1 MGDIVEINNLKVT
14 SSEENEDK
22 SDLIQITED
31 LLFDTR
37 TNIKNL
43 STISIP
49 IAELATLGSG
59 VSSLLPS
66 LRTVTTTTS
75 IDMQGL
81 FTVKN
86 LATGDILKMAKD
98 KTYWGAIKAT
108 DGTSKMAKLS
118 QAGPLTATTEAV
130 TAINPA
136 MIMMAVALYSIEQQL
151 NNIQE
156 TQKKIFQLIEF
167 EKESTVEADVEQLIS
182 IITKYKHNW
191 DNDKFISSNHKMVS
205 DIQRTARAHMISY
218 QKEISATLDGKKFLL
233 VQAHVKTKFSE
244 LLKKFKYYRLSLF
257 TFSLSSLLEIML
269 GGSFKEEYISGIKQ
283 EIEKFAE
290 TYRMIFEKCS
300 VYLENISSSSIETN
314 LLKHVGTASNFIGK
328 TIGSIPVV
336 KKGTADE
343 FFQDMGDNIK
353 RNALENEQNVIR
365 LFAEISNP
373 ETGVFT
379 KRMADM
385 IQIYNHTSDIYFD
398 NERIYLVK
406 GA

>member
-14 SSEENEDK
+14 SSEENKDK
-22 SDLIQITED
+22 SDLIQITES
-31 LLFDTR
+31 LLLDTR

-98 KTYWGAIKAT
+98 KTYWGAIKAA

-156 TQKKIFQLIEF
+156 TQNKILQLIEF

-205 DIQRTARAHMISY
+205 DIQRTAGLI
-218 QKEISATLDGKKFLL
+218 
-233 VQAHVKTKFSE
+233 
-244 LLKKFKYYRLSLF
+244 
-257 TFSLSSLLEIML
+257 
-269 GGSFKEEYISGIKQ
+269 
-283 EIEKFAE
+283 
-290 TYRMIFEKCS
+290 
-300 VYLENISSSSIETN
+300 
-314 LLKHVGTASNFIGK
+314 
-328 TIGSIPVV
+328 
-336 KKGTADE
+336 
-343 FFQDMGDNIK
+343 
-353 RNALENEQNVIR
+353 
-365 LFAEISNP
+365 
-373 ETGVFT
+373 
-379 KRMADM
+379 
-385 IQIYNHTSDIYFD
+385 
-398 NERIYLVK
+398 
-406 GA
+406 